1 MRLMADPLKP
11 SAPRS
16 AGVPAVPSPE
26 AVRAL
31 DLATVR
37 TLRREA
43 QREESDLS
51 YLRRLLQ
58 GRIDILRAES
68 ARRRDPAAGGPA
80 PVMEQLSEILS
91 ETPAPAR
98 GGARHVTVH
107 PPGTSRYRQRI
118 ERVLADVAWS
128 DLPALDDAGL
138 LVALDR
144 LTGYEHEVSARRQEL
159 QRVADQ
165 CGAEIARRYR
175 EGEARV
181 DDLLSGR

>member
-1 MRLMADPLKP
+1 MADPLKP

-16 AGVPAVPSPE
+16 EGVPAVPTPE

-43 QREESDLS
+43 QLEESDLS

-58 GRIDILRAES
+58 GRIDILRAEL
-68 ARRRDPAAGGPA
+68 ARRRDPAAEGGPA

-118 ERVLADVAWS
+118 ERVLADVELS
-128 DLPALDDAGL
+128 DLPALGDAGL
-138 LVALDR
+138 LAALDR

-159 QRVADQ
+159 QRVTDQ